1 MKIRRATKEDID
13 IIINL
18 WEKSGLPIRPK
29 GRDAPENLIKQL
41 NEPNL
46 WLLVAEESEE
56 IIGVVLVTHD
66 SRKGWINRLAT
77 KPSKTRKGTAT
88 KLLQAAEKSLY
99 EIGIEVIALLIKDD
113 NLASRDFFEK
123 ENYQYSKEIA
133 YYSKRLDPDS

>member
-29 GRDAPENLIKQL
+29 GRDTPENLIKQL

-77 KPSKTRKGTAT
+77 KPSRTRKGIAT

>member
-1 MKIRRATKEDID
+1 MRMRKATKEDID
-13 IIINL
+13 VVIDL
-18 WEKSGLPIRPK
+18 WDKSGLPIRPK

-46 WLLVAEESEE
+46 WILVAEESGE
-56 IIGVVLVTHD
+56 IVGVVLVTHD
-66 SRKGWINRLAT
+66 ARKGWINRLAI
-77 KPSKTRKGTAT
+77 KSSRTREGIAT

-99 EIGIEVIALLIKDD
+99 EMGIEVIALLIKDD

>member
-1 MKIRRATKEDID
+1 MRMRRATKEDID
-13 IIINL
+13 VVIDL
-18 WEKSGLPIRPK
+18 WDKSGLPIRPK

-46 WLLVAEESEE
+46 WILVAEESGE
-56 IIGVVLVTHD
+56 IVGVVLVTHD
-66 SRKGWINRLAT
+66 ARKGWINRLAI
-77 KPSKTRKGTAT
+77 KSSRTREGIAT

-99 EIGIEVIALLIKDD
+99 EMGIEVIALLIKDD
-113 NLASRDFFEK
+113 NLVSRDFFEK

>member
-1 MKIRRATKEDID
+1 MRMRRATKEDID
-13 IIINL
+13 VVIDL
-18 WEKSGLPIRPK
+18 WDKSGLPIRPK
-29 GRDAPENLIKQL
+29 GRDAPENLSKQL

-46 WLLVAEESEE
+46 WILVAEESGE
-56 IIGVVLVTHD
+56 IVGVVLVTHD
-66 SRKGWINRLAT
+66 ARKDWINRLAI
-77 KPSKTRKGTAT
+77 KSSRTREGIAT

-99 EIGIEVIALLIKDD
+99 EMGIEVIALLIKDD

>member
-1 MKIRRATKEDID
+1 MRMRRATKEDID
-13 IIINL
+13 VVIDL
-18 WEKSGLPIRPK
+18 WDKSGLPIRPK

-41 NEPNL
+41 SEPNL
-46 WLLVAEESEE
+46 WILVAEESGE
-56 IIGVVLVTHD
+56 IVGVVLVTHD
-66 SRKGWINRLAT
+66 ARKGWINRLAI
-77 KPSKTRKGTAT
+77 KSSRTREGIAT

-99 EIGIEVIALLIKDD
+99 EMGIEVIALLIKND

>member
-13 IIINL
+13 IIIDI

-29 GRDAPENLIKQL
+29 GRDAPENLSKQL

-46 WLLVAEESEE
+46 WILVAEESGE
-56 IIGVVLVTHD
+56 IVGVVLVTHD
-66 SRKGWINRLAT
+66 ARKGWINRLAI
-77 KPSKTRKGTAT
+77 KSSRTREGIAT

-99 EIGIEVIALLIKDD
+99 EMGIEVIALLIKDD

-133 YYSKRLDPDS
+133 YYSKRLDPEA

>member
-1 MKIRRATKEDID
+1 MRKATKEDID
-13 IIINL
+13 VVIDL
-18 WEKSGLPIRPK
+18 WDKSGLPIRPK

-46 WLLVAEESEE
+46 WVLVAEESGE
-56 IIGVVLVTHD
+56 IVGVVLVTHD
-66 SRKGWINRLAT
+66 ARKGWINRLAI
-77 KPSKTRKGTAT
+77 KSSRTREGIAT

-99 EIGIEVIALLIKDD
+99 EMGIEVIALLIKDD

>member
-13 IIINL
+13 IIIDI

-29 GRDAPENLIKQL
+29 GRDAPENLSKQL

-46 WLLVAEESEE
+46 WILVAEESGE
-56 IIGVVLVTHD
+56 IVGVVLVTHD
-66 SRKGWINRLAT
+66 ARKGWINRLAI
-77 KPSKTRKGTAT
+77 KSSRTREGIAT

-99 EIGIEVIALLIKDD
+99 EMGIEVIALLIKDD

>member
-1 MKIRRATKEDID
+1 MRMRRATKEDID
-13 IIINL
+13 VVIDL
-18 WEKSGLPIRPK
+18 WDKSGLPIRPK

-46 WLLVAEESEE
+46 WILVAEESGE
-56 IIGVVLVTHD
+56 IVGVVLVTHD
-66 SRKGWINRLAT
+66 ARKGWINRLAI
-77 KPSKTRKGTAT
+77 KSSRTREGIAT

-99 EIGIEVIALLIKDD
+99 EMGIEVIALLIKDD